1 MTKIVKT
8 YMSKYGYVLKKEH
21 FDKDTI
27 EKTKNLLTARPLG
40 DSKFNSLSSTT
51 YPVYIESNNK
61 LYIPRAYGIE
71 NFGLPGK
78 YLQSYYG
85 NDLNGKLEFTGK
97 LRENQVE
104 PYNALLN
111 SCHQRGGGVF
121 HVGTGV
127 GKTVMSI
134 KLISEMSVK
143 TLIIVNKIP
152 LMKQWEKEI
161 SEFIPSAK
169 IGFIQGQKNVDVYDK
184 DVVIAMLQSLAR
196 VDYPDKLFENFKM
209 VIVDETHNISS
220 RVFSKI
226 LFKICCPYMIGLS
239 ATPERADGLSYV
251 FKWHIGDVIFKSKV
265 ENKGL
270 FPIINLIKVKSEEYK
285 EHKNINRFTGQDQI
299 QFTTMLSDL
308 VKMNNRNEFIIN
320 LIKYYVTEN
329 RKILVLSDRRQH
341 LLDLFEKL
349 KRDNVEFTYG
359 LFLGQM
365 KIKDLENSKKADCIL
380 ATYKAFGEGVSEKDL
395 DTLILTT
402 PKKYVGH
409 FKNTNLNSKK
419 EAGALEQIVGR
430 IFRKEHTERHPLIV
444 DLQDDFSIYK
454 SQAAQRRAFYN
465 KHFKCKL
472 INTTIDIDKTVEVD
486 DMLKNKTTLVDYSK
500 DDDNNDDNMKEIDKE
515 THLNNMVNTYCLLD
529 D

>member
-1 MTKIVKT
+1 MDSKKQSSFKLIKT
-8 YMSKYGYVLKKEH
+8 YISKYGYVLKKDY
-21 FDKDTI
+21 FDNEI
-27 EKTKNLLTARPLG
+27 IQKTKGILTARPLG
-40 DSKFNSLSSTT
+40 DSKFSFNAESGNF
-51 YPVYIESNNK
+51 PVYIETNNK
-61 LYIPRAYGIE
+61 LYIPRVYGLQT
-71 NFGLPGK
+71 FGIPDK
-78 YLQSYYG
+78 YLSNYYG
-85 NDLNGKLEFTGK
+85 TSLNNQLEFTGQ
-97 LRENQVE
+97 LREHQVDA
-104 PYNALLN
+104 YNALLK
-111 SCHQRGGGVF
+111 SCHETGGGVF

-134 KLISEMSVK
+134 KLIAEMSVK
-143 TLIIVNKIP
+143 TLVIVNKIP

-161 SEFIPSAK
+161 SQFIPSAK

-196 VDYPDKLFENFKM
+196 VDYPDKLFEDFKM
-209 VIVDETHNISS
+209 VIVDETHNVSS
-220 RVFSKI
+220 KIFSKI

-251 FKWHIGDVIFKSKV
+251 FKWHMGDVIFQTKI

-270 FPIINLIKVKSEEYK
+270 YPIIKLIKVKSQFYK
-285 EHKNINRFTGQDQI
+285 EHKTINRFTGQDQI

-308 VKMNNRNEFIIN
+308 IKMPNRNQFIVN
-320 LIKYYVTEN
+320 LIKLYAKEK
-329 RKILVLSDRRQH
+329 RRILVLSDRRNH
-341 LLDLFEKL
+341 LGDLYNKL
-349 KRDNVEFTYG
+349 EQDSVDFSYG

-365 KIKDLENSKKADCIL
+365 KVKDLENSKKADCIL

-409 FKNTNLNSKK
+409 FKNNGLNSKK
-419 EAGALEQIVGR
+419 EAGVLEQIVGR
-430 IFRKEHTERHPLIV
+430 IFRKEHTERHPLII

-472 INTTIDIDKTVEVD
+472 INMTIDIDETTDVKSIMKD
-486 DMLKNKTTLVDYSK
+486 KTTLVELSEHNTV
-500 DDDNNDDNMKEIDKE
+500 NN
-515 THLNNMVNTYCLLD
+515 VNYTECLLD
-529 D
+529 

>member
-1 MTKIVKT
+1 MTIKIIKT

-21 FDKDTI
+21 FDDEI
-27 EKTKNLLTARPLG
+27 IQKTKHILTARPLG
-40 DSKFNSLSSTT
+40 DSKFSFNLNSTT
-51 YPVYIESNNK
+51 FPIYIESNNK
-61 LYIPRAYGIE
+61 LYIPRSYGIQH
-71 NFGLPGK
+71 FGLPDK
-78 YLQSYYG
+78 YLQTYYG
-85 NDLNGKLEFTGK
+85 EDLHHKLEFTGE
-97 LRENQVE
+97 LRDHQIE
-104 PYNALLN
+104 PYNALVK
-111 SCHQRGGGVF
+111 SCHESGGGVF

-134 KLISEMSVK
+134 KLIAEMSVK
-143 TLIIVNKIP
+143 TLVIVNKIP

-161 SEFIPSAK
+161 GQFIPNAK

-220 RVFSKI
+220 KVFSKI

-239 ATPERADGLSYV
+239 ATPERADGLSYL
-251 FKWHIGDVIFKSKV
+251 FKWHMGDIIFQSKI

-270 FPIINLIKVKSEEYK
+270 YPIIQLMKLKSQTYK
-285 EHKNINRFTGQDQI
+285 EHKTINRFTGQDQI

-308 VKMNNRNEFIIN
+308 VKMDKRNEFIVN
-320 LIKYYVTEN
+320 LIRHYASEK
-329 RKILVLSDRRQH
+329 RRILVLSDRRQH
-341 LLDLFEKL
+341 LVDLFDKL
-349 KRDNVEFTYG
+349 NRDNVPFSYG

-365 KIKDLENSKKADCIL
+365 KMKDLETSKKSDCIL

-409 FKNTNLNSKK
+409 FKSSGLNSKK

-454 SQAAQRRAFYN
+454 SQGAQRRAFYN

-472 INTTIDIDKTVEVD
+472 VNMTMNLDESINVESLLKDKTILIESNNVQNNED
-486 DMLKNKTTLVDYSK
+486 DSDVTALSDVYSK
-500 DDDNNDDNMKEIDKE
+500 
-515 THLNNMVNTYCLLD
+515 CLLD